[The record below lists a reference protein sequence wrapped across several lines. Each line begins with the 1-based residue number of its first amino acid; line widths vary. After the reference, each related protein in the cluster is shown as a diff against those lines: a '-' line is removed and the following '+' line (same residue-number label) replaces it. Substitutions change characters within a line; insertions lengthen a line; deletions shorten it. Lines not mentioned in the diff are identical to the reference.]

1 MYRSKYRVF
10 SIYLSVYQPINKSNI
25 SKVDLDIKYSWT
37 KNGKFMDLERLP
49 GVFLED
55 RRKGRKN

>member
-10 SIYLSVYQPINKSNI
+10 SIYLSVYQPINI

>member
-1 MYRSKYRVF
+1 MF
-10 SIYLSVYQPINKSNI
+10 SIYLSVYQPINI

-55 RRKGRKN
+55 RRKGRKK